1 MVHDQAPLMVRGG
14 MPTDL
19 AHQHLETVLGARR
32 RGFREAG
39 IQFVTA
45 AERDRRVRLIHAQSG
60 FTLAGCHLAEHL
72 HRLVVVNEDIAG
84 FGAGLSNNLHVPILR
99 LRPSLTVRGRW
110 GVSGATQ
117 RQLRGSTPPPRLTP
131 IPP

>member
-19 AHQHLETVLGARR
+19 THQHLEAVLGARR
-32 RGFREAG
+32 GGFREAG
-39 IQFVTA
+39 IQLVTA
-45 AERDRRVRLIHAQSG
+45 AERNRRVRLIHAQSG

-99 LRPSLTVRGRW
+99 CARHAGVWVAGRLK
-110 GVSGATQ
+110 GDPGTAQ
-117 RQLRGSTPPPRLTP
+117 G
-131 IPP
+131 